1 MSASSLKSKY
11 LDKISITVEDLQTSS
26 QPLIYQTEFFIYNLR
41 IGDNILS
48 QHWQQKRLRANY
60 LSDKNGFRYI
70 NVLLTTHARTRTR
83 ADTHARTHKHSDQDS
98 NSNSPTAHALCMK
111 SRVLYFGR
119 EHAQLNP
126 DKYPPKVCYYDK

>member
-26 QPLIYQTEFFIYNLR
+26 QPLIYQTEFFNYNLR

-60 LSDKNGFRYI
+60 FSDKNGFRYI
-70 NVLLTTHARTRTR
+70 NVFLTTHA
-83 ADTHARTHKHSDQDS
+83 HARRHARKHIDQHS
-98 NSNSPTAHALCMK
+98 YSNSPTAHALCMK
-111 SRVLYFGR
+111 RRVLYFGR
-119 EHAQLNP
+119 EHAQLYP
-126 DKYPPKVCYYDK
+126 DKYPPNVCFHDK